1 MYSNQGQG
9 LVFNKILGKHTKNIK
24 ENVKKTSV
32 IITIL

>member
-24 ENVKKTSV
+24 GNAKKTRLS
-32 IITIL
+32 